1 MSCPSRRMRPA
12 IGRMKPLIVLSAVD
26 LPLPFAP
33 SRATTS
39 PRRTA
44 RSTPRRTWICPYPAT
59 RPSTASRG
67 PSVSKVGLQHLA
79 IPRHVFW
86 CAVGDDLPV
95 VEDDDPVRHRHDE
108 LDGVLDEDDGDPFL
122 LHEPADNPEKLLAYR
137 RRQSDG
143 GLVEEE
149 EGGARGQRADDLDHS
164 LLPAGQRA
172 GGLVGEVADAHELEE
187 PSGSRRGRPLCRAR
201 DGPPEQDAE
210 ESRGHLRVE
219 TRQHVLERGELAEE
233 PAVLEGPPDA
243 FRRYQVGSEAVDP
256 LRAEADGAGR
266 QRGVSG
272 DRVEERGLAGAV
284 GADDGAHL
292 AGVDAQGDTRDR
304 DEAAV
309 PHGDVVQLEEGHRY
323 SR

>member
-12 IGRMKPLIVLSAVD
+12 MGRMKPLIVLSAVD

-59 RPSTASRG
+59 RCSTASRG
-67 PSVSKVGLQHLA
+67 PSVTKIGLQHFA

-86 CAVGDDLPV
+86 RAVGDDLPV

-137 RRQSDG
+137 RRQPDG

-149 EGGARGQRADDLDHS
+149 EGGARGQR
-164 LLPAGQRA
+164 
-172 GGLVGEVADAHELEE
+172 
-187 PSGSRRGRPLCRAR
+187 
-201 DGPPEQDAE
+201 
-210 ESRGHLRVE
+210 
-219 TRQHVLERGELAEE
+219 
-233 PAVLEGPPDA
+233 
-243 FRRYQVGSEAVDP
+243 
-256 LRAEADGAGR
+256 
-266 QRGVSG
+266 
-272 DRVEERGLAGAV
+272 
-284 GADDGAHL
+284 
-292 AGVDAQGDTRDR
+292 
-304 DEAAV
+304 
-309 PHGDVVQLEEGHRY
+309 
-323 SR
+323 